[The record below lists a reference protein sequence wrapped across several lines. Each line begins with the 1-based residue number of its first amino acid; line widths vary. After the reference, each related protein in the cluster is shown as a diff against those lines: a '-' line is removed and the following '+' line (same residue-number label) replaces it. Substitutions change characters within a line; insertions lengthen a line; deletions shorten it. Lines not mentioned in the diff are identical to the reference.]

1 MKKCPYCKK
10 NIPDSAKVCPH
21 CGNRLEKGYRPM
33 KRTNSF
39 PNYIY
44 IVLAFILVF
53 SPVLTTFMFGSLLNE
68 DMAMTNGNGTTPESA
83 ITVGPLGEVDAS
95 SEIIEY
101 YFGSL
106 KDFNELV
113 KNSGPYVEKIESV
126 EADLK
131 TIASKFGDVDFD
143 QDYDFY
149 VTNQNNIYSNINYV
163 LSMNENESIKIAL
176 SYDLS
181 GETNSINVEYNASG
195 FENFEAMK
203 INDQSCRLAKEI
215 VTLFN
220 GEQEFKC
227 FNQTAEKFNALETDF
242 NNQTLTLGN
251 YGLGVNDSLD
261 QTKVAM
267 RVLGTE
273 KNYRFRLTYQTK
285 INLEKLV

>member
-10 NIPDSAKVCPH
+10 NIPDSAKVCPY
-21 CGNRLEKGYRPM
+21 CGNRLEKGYQPM

-44 IVLAFILVF
+44 TILALILIF
-53 SPVLTTFMFGSLLNE
+53 SPVLTTFMFGSLLGE
-68 DMAMTNGNGTTPESA
+68 DMATASGNGTTPEST

-106 KDFNELV
+106 KDFSDLV
-113 KNSGPYVEKIESV
+113 KNSDPYVDKIENI

-131 TIASKFGDVDFD
+131 TIASKYGDVDFD
-143 QDYDFY
+143 KDYNFY
-149 VTNQNNIYSNINYV
+149 VTDQNNIYSDINYD
-163 LSMNENESIKIAL
+163 LSINENESIKIAL

-203 INDQSCRLAKEI
+203 INDQSCQFAKEI

-227 FNQTAEKFNALETDF
+227 YNQTAEKFNALETDF

-251 YGLGVNDSLD
+251 YGLGVNDSQD
-261 QTKVAM
+261 ETEVAM
-267 RVLGTE
+267 RILGAE
-273 KNYRFRLTYQTK
+273 KDYRFRLTYQTE
-285 INLEKLV
+285 IDLEKLV